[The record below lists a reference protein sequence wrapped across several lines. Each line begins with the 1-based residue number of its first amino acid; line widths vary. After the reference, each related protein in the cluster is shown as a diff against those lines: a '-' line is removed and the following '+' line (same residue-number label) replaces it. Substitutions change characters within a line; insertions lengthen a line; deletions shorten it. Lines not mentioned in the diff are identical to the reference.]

1 MYDISTGFPSEP
13 PIEIAVKAFIT
24 RNLQR
29 IIINYHILIT
39 LPGVSIFTKAK
50 VVFNEYPRTFWTL
63 TGTVFID
70 SLGGA
75 LLFPF
80 FALYVTQKFGVGM
93 IEVGVLFAI
102 LSGARIIGS
111 FLSGA
116 LTDKIGRRLLMIY
129 GLIFSAGSSLLMAFI
144 EDMTIFYLAVFF
156 VGLLSS
162 IGGPAQQAMV
172 ADLLPEKQRA
182 DGYGLLHVSDNLAH
196 TIGPMIG
203 GLLAEI
209 SYILL
214 FFIDAAL
221 SIITAIIIY
230 FALTETQPQK
240 SDKQAKESM
249 ADILGGYWRVAKNG
263 VFMAFFAIAI
273 LMKLVYRQMG
283 TTLPVFLRDIHGVP
297 PQGYG
302 WLLSLNAAIVV
313 LFQFMIT
320 RKTSQFKPM
329 KVMAVGTF
337 LYAVGF
343 AMYGFVSISMF
354 FFIAM
359 AIITIGEMFISP
371 IGQSLVARFAPE
383 DMRGRYM
390 AFFGFSWT
398 IPSLFGPLA
407 AGLIMD
413 NFDPNLVWYLAG
425 VIGLI
430 AALGYWQLNNMV
442 EKNISKSSPA

>member
-1 MYDISTGFPSEP
+1 MFS
-13 PIEIAVKAFIT
+13 
-24 RNLQR
+24 
-29 IIINYHILIT
+29 
-39 LPGVSIFTKAK
+39 KAK
-50 VVFNEYPRTFWTL
+50 VIFDEYPRTFWTL

-80 FALYVTQKFGVGM
+80 FALYVTQKFRVGM
-93 IEVGVLFAI
+93 TEVGVLFAI
-102 LSGARIIGS
+102 LSGSRIIGS

-116 LTDKIGRRLLMIY
+116 LTDKIGRRSLMIY
-129 GLIFSAGSSLLMAFI
+129 GLIFSAGSSLIMAFI
-144 EDMTIFYLAVFF
+144 ENMPTFYTAVFF

-162 IGGPAQQAMV
+162 IGGPAQEAMI
-172 ADLLPEKQRA
+172 ADILPEKQRA
-182 DGYGLLHVSDNLAH
+182 DGYGLIHVSDNLAH

-203 GLLAEI
+203 GLLAGI

-214 FFIDAAL
+214 FFVDAIL
-221 SIITAIIIY
+221 SVITAVIIY
-230 FALTETQPQK
+230 FALPETKPQI
-240 SDKQAKESM
+240 SDKQVEESM
-249 ADILGGYWRVAKNG
+249 AKTLSGYWLVARNG
-263 VFMAFFAIAI
+263 VFMAFFGIAI

-283 TTLPVFLRDIHGVP
+283 TTLPVFLHDVHGIP

-302 WLLSLNAAIVV
+302 WLLSLNAGMVV

-329 KVMAVGTF
+329 KVMAAGTF
-337 LYAVGF
+337 LYAIGF
-343 AMYGFVSISMF
+343 AMYGFFSTSLF

-371 IGQSLVARFAPE
+371 IGQSMVARFAPE
-383 DMRGRYM
+383 NMRGRYM
-390 AFFGFSWT
+390 AFYGFSWS

-413 NFDPNLVWYLAG
+413 NYDPKWVWYLAG
-425 VIGLI
+425 IIGLV
-430 AALGYWQLNNMV
+430 AAYGYSRLHRVV
-442 EKNISKSSPA
+442 EKRISVS

>member
-1 MYDISTGFPSEP
+1 MFS
-13 PIEIAVKAFIT
+13 
-24 RNLQR
+24 
-29 IIINYHILIT
+29 
-39 LPGVSIFTKAK
+39 KAK
-50 VVFNEYPRTFWTL
+50 IIFNEYPHTFWIL
-63 TGTVFID
+63 NGTVFID

-80 FALYVTQKFGVGM
+80 FALYITQKFGVGM
-93 IEVGVLFAI
+93 TEVGVLFAI
-102 LSGARIIGS
+102 LSGSRIVGS

-116 LTDKIGRRLLMIY
+116 LTDKIGRRSLMIY
-129 GLIFSAGSSLLMAFI
+129 GLIFSAGSSLIMAFI
-144 EDMTIFYLAVFF
+144 EDMAIFYTAVFF

-162 IGGPAQQAMV
+162 IGGPAQQAMI

-182 DGYGLLHVSDNLAH
+182 DGYGLIHISDNLAH

-203 GLLAEI
+203 GLLAGI

-214 FFIDAAL
+214 FLVDAIL
-221 SIITAIIIY
+221 SVITAVIIY
-230 FALTETQPQK
+230 FALPETRPQR
-240 SDKQAKESM
+240 SDKRIEESLVKT
-249 ADILGGYWRVAKNG
+249 LGGYWRVARNG
-263 VFMAFFAIAI
+263 VFMAFFGISI

-283 TTLPVFLRDIHGVP
+283 TTLPVFLHDVHGIL

-302 WLLSLNAAIVV
+302 WLLSLNAGMVV

-320 RKTSQFKPM
+320 RRTSQFKPM

-337 LYAVGF
+337 LYAIGF
-343 AMYGFVSISMF
+343 AMYGFFSTTTF

-390 AFFGFSWT
+390 AFYGISWT
-398 IPSLFGPLA
+398 IPSLFGPLL

-413 NFDPNLVWYLAG
+413 NYDPNLVWYLAG
-425 VIGLI
+425 IIGLV
-430 AALGYWQLNNMV
+430 AAFGYLLLHRVVKQGV
-442 EKNISKSSPA
+442 SGSSADSAA

>member
-1 MYDISTGFPSEP
+1 MFS
-13 PIEIAVKAFIT
+13 
-24 RNLQR
+24 
-29 IIINYHILIT
+29 
-39 LPGVSIFTKAK
+39 KAK
-50 VVFNEYPRTFWTL
+50 IIFNEYPRTFWTL

-80 FALYVTQKFGVGM
+80 FALYVTQKFRVGM
-93 IEVGVLFAI
+93 TEVGILFAI
-102 LSGARIIGS
+102 LSGSRIIGS

-116 LTDKIGRRLLMIY
+116 LTDKIGRRSLMIY
-129 GLIFSAGSSLLMAFI
+129 GLIFSAGSSLIMAFI
-144 EDMTIFYLAVFF
+144 EDMAIFYTAVFF

-162 IGGPAQQAMV
+162 IGGPAQQAMI
-172 ADLLPEKQRA
+172 ADILPEKQRA
-182 DGYGLLHVSDNLAH
+182 DGYGLIHVSDNLAH

-203 GLLAEI
+203 GLLAGI

-214 FFIDAAL
+214 FFVDAIL
-221 SIITAIIIY
+221 SFITAVIIY
-230 FALTETQPQK
+230 FALPETKPQN
-240 SDKQAKESM
+240 SDKQAEESM
-249 ADILGGYWRVAKNG
+249 AKTLSGYWLVARNG
-263 VFMAFFAIAI
+263 IFMAFFAISI

-283 TTLPVFLRDIHGVP
+283 TTLPVFLRDVHGIP

-302 WLLSLNAAIVV
+302 WLLSLNAGMVV

-329 KVMAVGTF
+329 KVMAAGTF
-337 LYAVGF
+337 MYAVGF
-343 AMYGFVSISMF
+343 AMYGFFSTSLF

-371 IGQSLVARFAPE
+371 IGQSMVARFAPE
-383 DMRGRYM
+383 NMRGRYM
-390 AFFGFSWT
+390 AFYGISWT

-413 NFDPNLVWYLAG
+413 NYDPKWVWYLAG
-425 VIGLI
+425 IIGLV
-430 AALGYWQLNNMV
+430 AAYGYSRLHRVV
-442 EKNISKSSPA
+442 EKRISVS

>member
-1 MYDISTGFPSEP
+1 MFS
-13 PIEIAVKAFIT
+13 K
-24 RNLQR
+24 
-29 IIINYHILIT
+29 
-39 LPGVSIFTKAK
+39 TKA
-50 VVFNEYPRTFWTL
+50 VFNEYPRTFWTL

-93 IEVGVLFAI
+93 TEVGVLFAI
-102 LSGARIIGS
+102 LSGARIVGS

-116 LTDKIGRRLLMIY
+116 LTDKIGRRSLMIY

-144 EDMTIFYLAVFF
+144 GDMTIFYGAVLF

-172 ADLLPEKQRA
+172 ADILPEKQRA
-182 DGYGLLHVSDNLAH
+182 DGYGLLHVSNNLAH

-203 GLLAEI
+203 GLLAGI

-214 FFIDAAL
+214 FFVDAVL
-221 SIITAIIIY
+221 SVITAIIIY
-230 FALTETQPQK
+230 FALPETQPQK
-240 SDKQAKESM
+240 IDGQPEESM
-249 ADILGGYWRVAKNG
+249 AKTLSGYWLVARYG
-263 VFMAFFAIAI
+263 IFMACFCIAI

-283 TTLPVFLRDIHGVP
+283 TTLPVFLHDVHGVP

-302 WLLSLNAAIVV
+302 WLLSLNAGMVV

-320 RKTSQFKPM
+320 RKTSKFKPM
-329 KVMAVGTF
+329 RVMAVGTL
-337 LYAVGF
+337 LYAIGF
-343 AMYGFVSISMF
+343 AMYGFFSASLF

-359 AIITIGEMFISP
+359 AIITVGEMLISP
-371 IGQSLVARFAPE
+371 IGQAMVARFAPE

-390 AFFGFSWT
+390 AFYGFSWT
-398 IPSLFGPLA
+398 IPSLFGPLL
-407 AGLIMD
+407 AGLVMD
-413 NFDPNLVWYLAG
+413 NYDPNYVWYLAG
-425 VIGLI
+425 IIGII
-430 AALGYWQLNNMV
+430 AAFGYWQLNTVV
-442 EKNISKSSPA
+442 EKQVSAPSVARP

>member
-1 MYDISTGFPSEP
+1 MFS
-13 PIEIAVKAFIT
+13 KAK
-24 RNLQR
+24 
-29 IIINYHILIT
+29 III
-39 LPGVSIFTKAK
+39 
-50 VVFNEYPRTFWTL
+50 NEYPRTFWTL

-80 FALYVTQKFGVGM
+80 FALYVTQKFRVGM
-93 IEVGVLFAI
+93 TEVGVLFAI
-102 LSGARIIGS
+102 LSVSRIIGS

-116 LTDKIGRRLLMIY
+116 LTDKIGRRALMIY
-129 GLIFSAGSSLLMAFI
+129 GLIFSAGSSLIMAFI
-144 EDMTIFYLAVFF
+144 EDMTIFYTAVVF
-156 VGLLSS
+156 VGFLSS

-182 DGYGLLHVSDNLAH
+182 DGYGLIHVSNNLAH

-203 GLLAEI
+203 GLLAGI

-214 FFIDAAL
+214 FFVDAIL
-221 SIITAIIIY
+221 SIITAVIIY
-230 FALTETQPQK
+230 FAIPETQPQK
-240 SDKQAKESM
+240 SDKQGEESLVQT
-249 ADILGGYWRVAKNG
+249 LGGYWRVARNG
-263 VFMAFFAIAI
+263 VFMAFFGIAI

-283 TTLPVFLRDIHGVP
+283 TTLPVFLRDVHGIP

-302 WLLSLNAAIVV
+302 WLLSLNAGMVV

-320 RKTSQFKPM
+320 RKTSRFKPM

-337 LYAVGF
+337 LYAIGF
-343 AMYGFVSISMF
+343 AMYGFFSTSLF

-371 IGQSLVARFAPE
+371 IGQSMVAHFAPE

-390 AFFGFSWT
+390 AFYGFSWT

-407 AGLIMD
+407 AGLVMD
-413 NFDPNLVWYLAG
+413 NYDPNLVWYLAG
-425 VIGLI
+425 IIGLV
-430 AALGYWQLNNMV
+430 AAFGYWCLHQVV
-442 EKNISKSSPA
+442 EKSVSESSVAQP

>member
-1 MYDISTGFPSEP
+1 MFS
-13 PIEIAVKAFIT
+13 
-24 RNLQR
+24 
-29 IIINYHILIT
+29 
-39 LPGVSIFTKAK
+39 KAK
-50 VVFNEYPRTFWTL
+50 IIFNEYPHTFWIL
-63 TGTVFID
+63 NGTVFID

-80 FALYVTQKFGVGM
+80 FALYITQKFEVGM
-93 IEVGVLFAI
+93 TEVGVLFAI
-102 LSGARIIGS
+102 LSGSRIVGS

-116 LTDKIGRRLLMIY
+116 LTDKIGRRSLMIY
-129 GLIFSAGSSLLMAFI
+129 GLIFSAGSSLIMAFI
-144 EDMTIFYLAVFF
+144 EDMAIFYTAVFF

-162 IGGPAQQAMV
+162 IGGPAQQAMI
-172 ADLLPEKQRA
+172 ADLLPEKQLA
-182 DGYGLLHVSDNLAH
+182 DGYGLIHISDNLAH

-203 GLLAEI
+203 GLLAGI

-214 FFIDAAL
+214 FLVDAIL
-221 SIITAIIIY
+221 SVITAVIIY
-230 FALTETQPQK
+230 FALPETRPQR
-240 SDKQAKESM
+240 SDKRIEESLVKTL
-249 ADILGGYWRVAKNG
+249 AGYWRVARNG
-263 VFMAFFAIAI
+263 VFMAFFGIAI

-283 TTLPVFLRDIHGVP
+283 TTLPVFLHDVHGIP

-302 WLLSLNAAIVV
+302 WLLSLNAGMVV

-320 RKTSQFKPM
+320 RRTSQFKPM

-337 LYAVGF
+337 LYAIGF
-343 AMYGFVSISMF
+343 AMYGFFSTTTF

-390 AFFGFSWT
+390 AFYGFSWT
-398 IPSLFGPLA
+398 IPSLFGPLL

-413 NFDPNLVWYLAG
+413 NYDPNLIWYLAG
-425 VIGLI
+425 IVGLV
-430 AALGYWQLNNMV
+430 AAFGYLLLHRVVKQG
-442 EKNISKSSPA
+442 ISGSSADSAA

>member
-1 MYDISTGFPSEP
+1 MGLFLGAYMLS
-13 PIEIAVKAFIT
+13 
-24 RNLQR
+24 
-29 IIINYHILIT
+29 
-39 LPGVSIFTKAK
+39 KAK
-50 VVFNEYPRTFWTL
+50 SIFNEYPRNFWIL

-80 FALYVTQKFGVGM
+80 FALYVTHKFGVGM
-93 IEVGVLFAI
+93 TEVGVLFAI
-102 LSGARIIGS
+102 LSGSRIIGS

-116 LTDKIGRRLLMIY
+116 LTDKIGRRSLMIY
-129 GLIFSAGSSLLMAFI
+129 GLIFSAGSSLIMAFI
-144 EDMTIFYLAVFF
+144 EDMSIFYTAVFF

-162 IGGPAQQAMV
+162 IGGPAQQAMI
-172 ADLLPEKQRA
+172 ADILPEKQRA
-182 DGYGLLHVSDNLAH
+182 EGYGLIHVSDNLAH

-203 GLLAEI
+203 GLLAGI

-214 FFIDAAL
+214 FFVDAVL
-221 SIITAIIIY
+221 SVITAVIIY
-230 FALTETQPQK
+230 FALPETQPQK
-240 SDKQAKESM
+240 SGKQVEESLAKTLS
-249 ADILGGYWRVAKNG
+249 GYWRVARNG
-263 VFMAFFAIAI
+263 VFMAFFGIAI

-283 TTLPVFLRDIHGVP
+283 TTLPVFLRDVHGIP

-302 WLLSLNAAIVV
+302 WLLSLNAGMVV

-329 KVMAVGTF
+329 KVMAAGTF

-343 AMYGFVSISMF
+343 AMYGFFSTSLF

-371 IGQSLVARFAPE
+371 IGQSMVARFAPE

-390 AFFGFSWT
+390 AFYGFSWA

-413 NFDPNLVWYLAG
+413 NYDPRLVWYLAG
-425 VIGLI
+425 AIGLV
-430 AALGYWQLNNMV
+430 AAYGYSRLHRVV
-442 EKNISKSSPA
+442 ETL

>member
-1 MYDISTGFPSEP
+1 MT
-13 PIEIAVKAFIT
+13 
-24 RNLQR
+24 
-29 IIINYHILIT
+29 H
-39 LPGVSIFTKAK
+39 PGVSIFTKTK
-50 VVFNEYPRTFWTL
+50 IIFNEYPRTFWTL

-80 FALYVTQKFGVGM
+80 FALYVTQNFGVGM
-93 IEVGVLFAI
+93 TEVGILFAI
-102 LSGARIIGS
+102 LSGARILGS

-116 LTDKIGRRLLMIY
+116 LTDKIGRRSLMIY
-129 GLIFSAGSSLLMAFI
+129 GLTFSAGSSLLMAFI
-144 EDMTIFYLAVFF
+144 DDMSIFYLAVFF

-182 DGYGLLHVSDNLAH
+182 DGYGLIHISDNLAH

-203 GLLAEI
+203 GLLAGI

-214 FFIDAAL
+214 FLVDAIL
-221 SIITAIIIY
+221 SIITAVIIY
-230 FALTETQPQK
+230 FALPETQPQK
-240 SDKQAKESM
+240 SDQQAEESL
-249 ADILGGYWRVAKNG
+249 AETLGGYWRIAKNG
-263 VFMAFFAIAI
+263 AFMAFFGIAI

-283 TTLPVFLRDIHGVP
+283 TTLPVFLHDVHSVP

-302 WLLSLNAAIVV
+302 WLLSLNAGMVV

-329 KVMAVGTF
+329 KVMAVGTL

-359 AIITIGEMFISP
+359 AIITIGEMLISP
-371 IGQSLVARFAPE
+371 IG
-383 DMRGRYM
+383 
-390 AFFGFSWT
+390 
-398 IPSLFGPLA
+398 
-407 AGLIMD
+407 
-413 NFDPNLVWYLAG
+413 
-425 VIGLI
+425 
-430 AALGYWQLNNMV
+430 
-442 EKNISKSSPA
+442 

>member
-1 MYDISTGFPSEP
+1 MLS
-13 PIEIAVKAFIT
+13 
-24 RNLQR
+24 
-29 IIINYHILIT
+29 
-39 LPGVSIFTKAK
+39 KAK
-50 VVFNEYPRTFWTL
+50 SIFNEYPRNFWIL

-80 FALYVTQKFGVGM
+80 FALYVTHKFGVGM
-93 IEVGVLFAI
+93 TEVGVLFAI
-102 LSGARIIGS
+102 LSGSRIIGS

-116 LTDKIGRRLLMIY
+116 LTDKIGRRSLMIY
-129 GLIFSAGSSLLMAFI
+129 GLIFSAGSSLIMAFI
-144 EDMTIFYLAVFF
+144 EDMSIFYTAVFF

-162 IGGPAQQAMV
+162 IGGPAQQAMI
-172 ADLLPEKQRA
+172 ADILPEKQRA
-182 DGYGLLHVSDNLAH
+182 EGYGLIHVSDNLAH

-203 GLLAEI
+203 GLLAGI

-214 FFIDAAL
+214 FFVDAVL
-221 SIITAIIIY
+221 SVITAVIIY
-230 FALTETQPQK
+230 FALPETQPQK
-240 SDKQAKESM
+240 SGKQVEESLAKTLS
-249 ADILGGYWRVAKNG
+249 GYWRVARNG
-263 VFMAFFAIAI
+263 VFMAFFGIAI

-283 TTLPVFLRDIHGVP
+283 TTLPVFLRDVHGIP

-302 WLLSLNAAIVV
+302 WLLSLNAGMVV

-329 KVMAVGTF
+329 KVMAAGTF

-343 AMYGFVSISMF
+343 AMYGFFSTSLF

-371 IGQSLVARFAPE
+371 IGQSMVARFAPE

-390 AFFGFSWT
+390 AFYGFSWA

-413 NFDPNLVWYLAG
+413 NYDPRLVWYLAG
-425 VIGLI
+425 AIGLV
-430 AALGYWQLNNMV
+430 AAYGYSRLQRVV
-442 EKNISKSSPA
+442 ETL

>member
-1 MYDISTGFPSEP
+1 MFS
-13 PIEIAVKAFIT
+13 
-24 RNLQR
+24 
-29 IIINYHILIT
+29 
-39 LPGVSIFTKAK
+39 KAK

-93 IEVGVLFAI
+93 TQVGVLFAV

-116 LTDKIGRRLLMIY
+116 LTDKIGRRSLMIY
-129 GLIFSAGSSLLMAFI
+129 GLIFSAGSSLIMAFI
-144 EDMTIFYLAVFF
+144 DDMTIFYTAVFF

-182 DGYGLLHVSDNLAH
+182 DGYGLLHVSNNLAH

-203 GLLAEI
+203 GLLAGI
-209 SYILL
+209 SYLLL
-214 FFIDAAL
+214 FFIDAIL
-221 SIITAIIIY
+221 SIVTAIIIY
-230 FALTETQPQK
+230 FALPETQPQK
-240 SDKQAKESM
+240 SDTQVEESM
-249 ADILGGYWRVAKNG
+249 AKILGGYWLVARNG
-263 VFMAFFAIAI
+263 AFMAFFAIAI

-283 TTLPVFLRDIHGVP
+283 TTLPVFLRDVHGVP

-302 WLLSLNAAIVV
+302 WLLSLNAGMVV

-320 RKTSQFKPM
+320 RKTSRFKPM
-329 KVMAVGTF
+329 RVMAVGTF
-337 LYAVGF
+337 LYAIGF
-343 AMYGFVSISMF
+343 AMYGFFSASLF

-359 AIITIGEMFISP
+359 AIITVGEMLISP
-371 IGQSLVARFAPE
+371 FAQSMVARLAPE

-390 AFFGFSWT
+390 AFYSFSWT
-398 IPSLFGPLA
+398 IPSLFGPLL

-413 NFDPNLVWYLAG
+413 NYDPNLVWYLAG
-425 VIGLI
+425 VIGFV
-430 AALGYWQLNNMV
+430 AALGYWKLNSVV
-442 EKNISKSSPA
+442 EKHISESSAAQP

>member
-1 MYDISTGFPSEP
+1 MFS
-13 PIEIAVKAFIT
+13 
-24 RNLQR
+24 
-29 IIINYHILIT
+29 
-39 LPGVSIFTKAK
+39 KAK
-50 VVFNEYPRTFWTL
+50 IIYNEYPRTFWTL

-80 FALYVTQKFGVGM
+80 FALYVTQKFRVGM
-93 IEVGVLFAI
+93 TEVGVLFAI
-102 LSGARIIGS
+102 LSVSRIIGS

-116 LTDKIGRRLLMIY
+116 LTDKIGRRALMIY
-129 GLIFSAGSSLLMAFI
+129 GLIFSAGSSLMMAFI
-144 EDMTIFYLAVFF
+144 EDMTIFYTAVIF

-182 DGYGLLHVSDNLAH
+182 DGYGLIHVSNNLAH

-203 GLLAEI
+203 GLLAGI

-214 FFIDAAL
+214 FFVDAIL
-221 SIITAIIIY
+221 SIITAVIIY
-230 FALTETQPQK
+230 FAIPETQPQK
-240 SDKQAKESM
+240 SDKQVEESL
-249 ADILGGYWRVAKNG
+249 AQTLGGYWRVARNG
-263 VFMAFFAIAI
+263 VFMAFFGIAI

-283 TTLPVFLRDIHGVP
+283 TTLPVFLRDVHGIP
-297 PQGYG
+297 PQGYV
-302 WLLSLNAAIVV
+302 WLLSLNAGMVV

-320 RKTSQFKPM
+320 RKTSKFKPM

-337 LYAVGF
+337 LYAIGF
-343 AMYGFVSISMF
+343 AMYGFFSTSLF

-371 IGQSLVARFAPE
+371 IGQSMVAHFAPE

-390 AFFGFSWT
+390 AFYGFSWT

-407 AGLIMD
+407 AGLVMD
-413 NFDPNLVWYLAG
+413 NYDPNLVWYLAG
-425 VIGLI
+425 IIGLV
-430 AALGYWQLNNMV
+430 AAFGYWCLHQVV
-442 EKNISKSSPA
+442 EKSVSESSVAQP

>member
-1 MYDISTGFPSEP
+1 MFS
-13 PIEIAVKAFIT
+13 
-24 RNLQR
+24 
-29 IIINYHILIT
+29 
-39 LPGVSIFTKAK
+39 KAK
-50 VVFNEYPRTFWTL
+50 IIYNEYPRTFWTL

-80 FALYVTQKFGVGM
+80 FALYVTQKFRVGM
-93 IEVGVLFAI
+93 TEVGVLFAI
-102 LSGARIIGS
+102 LSVSRIIGS

-116 LTDKIGRRLLMIY
+116 LTDKIGRRALMIY
-129 GLIFSAGSSLLMAFI
+129 GLIFSAGSSLMMAFI
-144 EDMTIFYLAVFF
+144 EDMTIFYTAVIF

-182 DGYGLLHVSDNLAH
+182 DGYGLIHVSNNLAH

-203 GLLAEI
+203 GLLAGI

-214 FFIDAAL
+214 FFVDAIL
-221 SIITAIIIY
+221 SIITAVIIY
-230 FALTETQPQK
+230 FAIPETQPQK
-240 SDKQAKESM
+240 SDKQVEESL
-249 ADILGGYWRVAKNG
+249 AQTLGGYWRVARNG
-263 VFMAFFAIAI
+263 VFMAFFGIAI

-283 TTLPVFLRDIHGVP
+283 TTLPVFLRDVHGIP

-302 WLLSLNAAIVV
+302 WLLSLNAGMVV

-320 RKTSQFKPM
+320 RKTSKFKPM

-337 LYAVGF
+337 LYAIGF
-343 AMYGFVSISMF
+343 AMYGFFSTSLF

-371 IGQSLVARFAPE
+371 IGQSMVAHFAPE

-390 AFFGFSWT
+390 AFYGFSWT

-407 AGLIMD
+407 AGLVMD
-413 NFDPNLVWYLAG
+413 NYDPNLVWYLAG
-425 VIGLI
+425 IIGLV
-430 AALGYWQLNNMV
+430 AAFGYWCLHQVV
-442 EKNISKSSPA
+442 EKSVSESSVAQP

>member
-1 MYDISTGFPSEP
+1 MGLFLGAYMLS
-13 PIEIAVKAFIT
+13 
-24 RNLQR
+24 
-29 IIINYHILIT
+29 
-39 LPGVSIFTKAK
+39 KAK
-50 VVFNEYPRTFWTL
+50 SIFNEYPRNFWIL

-80 FALYVTQKFGVGM
+80 FALYVTHKCGVGM
-93 IEVGVLFAI
+93 TEVGVLFAI
-102 LSGARIIGS
+102 LSGSRIIGS

-116 LTDKIGRRLLMIY
+116 LTDKIGRRSLMIY
-129 GLIFSAGSSLLMAFI
+129 GLIFSAGSSLIMAFI
-144 EDMTIFYLAVFF
+144 EDMSIFYTAVFF

-162 IGGPAQQAMV
+162 IGGPAQQAMI
-172 ADLLPEKQRA
+172 ADILPEKQRA
-182 DGYGLLHVSDNLAH
+182 EGYGLIHVSDNLAH

-203 GLLAEI
+203 GLLAGI

-214 FFIDAAL
+214 FFVDAVL
-221 SIITAIIIY
+221 SVITAVIIY
-230 FALTETQPQK
+230 FALPETQPQK
-240 SDKQAKESM
+240 SGKQVEESL
-249 ADILGGYWRVAKNG
+249 AQTLSGYWRVARNG
-263 VFMAFFAIAI
+263 VFMAFFGIAI

-283 TTLPVFLRDIHGVP
+283 TTLPVFLRDVHGIP

-302 WLLSLNAAIVV
+302 WLLSLNAGMVV

-329 KVMAVGTF
+329 KVMAAGTF

-343 AMYGFVSISMF
+343 AMYGFFSTSLF

-371 IGQSLVARFAPE
+371 IGQSMVARFAPE

-390 AFFGFSWT
+390 AFYGFSWA

-413 NFDPNLVWYLAG
+413 NYDPRLVWYLAG
-425 VIGLI
+425 AIGLV
-430 AALGYWQLNNMV
+430 AAYGYSRLHRVV
-442 EKNISKSSPA
+442 EKSVSGSSADSAA

>member
-1 MYDISTGFPSEP
+1 MFS
-13 PIEIAVKAFIT
+13 
-24 RNLQR
+24 
-29 IIINYHILIT
+29 
-39 LPGVSIFTKAK
+39 KAK
-50 VVFNEYPRTFWTL
+50 IIFNEYPRTFWTL

-80 FALYVTQKFGVGM
+80 FALYVTQKFRVGM
-93 IEVGVLFAI
+93 TEVGVLFAI
-102 LSGARIIGS
+102 LSGSRIIGS

-116 LTDKIGRRLLMIY
+116 LTDKIGRRSLMIY
-129 GLIFSAGSSLLMAFI
+129 GLIFSAGSSLIMAFI
-144 EDMTIFYLAVFF
+144 ENMPIFYTAVFF

-162 IGGPAQQAMV
+162 IGGPAQQAMI
-172 ADLLPEKQRA
+172 ADILPEKQRA
-182 DGYGLLHVSDNLAH
+182 DGYGLIHVSNNLAH

-203 GLLAEI
+203 GLLAGI

-214 FFIDAAL
+214 FFVDAIL
-221 SIITAIIIY
+221 SVITAVIIY
-230 FALTETQPQK
+230 FALPETKPQI
-240 SDKQAKESM
+240 SDKQVEESM
-249 ADILGGYWRVAKNG
+249 AKTLSGYWIVARNG
-263 VFMAFFAIAI
+263 VFMAFFGIAI

-283 TTLPVFLRDIHGVP
+283 TTLPVFLHDVHGIP

-302 WLLSLNAAIVV
+302 WLLSLNAGMVV

-329 KVMAVGTF
+329 KVMAAGTF
-337 LYAVGF
+337 LYAIGF
-343 AMYGFVSISMF
+343 AMYGFFSTSLF

-371 IGQSLVARFAPE
+371 IGQSMVARFAPE
-383 DMRGRYM
+383 NMRGRYM
-390 AFFGFSWT
+390 AFYGFSWS

-413 NFDPNLVWYLAG
+413 NYDPKWVWYLAG
-425 VIGLI
+425 IIGLV
-430 AALGYWQLNNMV
+430 AAYGYSRLHRV
-442 EKNISKSSPA
+442 VDKNVTESTADSAL

>member
-1 MYDISTGFPSEP
+1 M
-13 PIEIAVKAFIT
+13 
-24 RNLQR
+24 
-29 IIINYHILIT
+29 
-39 LPGVSIFTKAK
+39 FTKAK
-50 VVFNEYPRTFWTL
+50 AIFNEYPPSFWTL
-63 TGTVFID
+63 SGTVFID

-93 IEVGVLFAI
+93 TEVGVLFAI

-116 LTDKIGRRLLMIY
+116 LTDKIGRRSLMIY
-129 GLIFSAGSSLLMAFI
+129 GLIFSAGSSLMMAFI
-144 EDMTIFYLAVFF
+144 KEMTIFYTTVFL

-172 ADLLPEKQRA
+172 ADILPDKKRA

-203 GLLAEI
+203 GLLAGI
-209 SYILL
+209 SYVLL
-214 FFIDAAL
+214 FFVDAIL

-230 FALTETQPQK
+230 FALPETQPQK
-240 SDKQAKESM
+240 SDKQVEESLAKT
-249 ADILGGYWRVAKNG
+249 LGGYWRVARNG
-263 VFMAFFAIAI
+263 VFMAFFGIAI

-283 TTLPVFLRDIHGVP
+283 TTLPVFLRDVHGIP

-302 WLLSLNAAIVV
+302 WLLSLNAGMVV

-337 LYAVGF
+337 LYAIGF
-343 AMYGFVSISMF
+343 SMYGFFSTSLF

-371 IGQSLVARFAPE
+371 IGQSMVAHFAPE

-390 AFFGFSWT
+390 AFYGFSWT

-413 NFDPNLVWYLAG
+413 NYDPNLVWYLAG
-425 VIGLI
+425 VIGLV
-430 AALGYWQLNNMV
+430 AAFGYWRLNSV
-442 EKNISKSSPA
+442 VQKQFSESSVDQS

>member
-1 MYDISTGFPSEP
+1 MT
-13 PIEIAVKAFIT
+13 
-24 RNLQR
+24 
-29 IIINYHILIT
+29 
-39 LPGVSIFTKAK
+39 
-50 VVFNEYPRTFWTL
+50 
-63 TGTVFID
+63 
-70 SLGGA
+70 
-75 LLFPF
+75 
-80 FALYVTQKFGVGM
+80 
-93 IEVGVLFAI
+93 EVGVLFAI

-116 LTDKIGRRLLMIY
+116 LTDKIGRRSLMIY

-144 EDMTIFYLAVFF
+144 DDMAIFYMAVFF

-182 DGYGLLHVSDNLAH
+182 DGYGLIHISDNLAH

-203 GLLAEI
+203 GLLAGI

-214 FFIDAAL
+214 FFVDAIL
-221 SIITAIIIY
+221 SIITAVIIY
-230 FALTETQPQK
+230 FSLPETQPQK
-240 SDKQAKESM
+240 SGKQVEESM
-249 ADILGGYWRVAKNG
+249 LEILGGYWRVAQNG

-283 TTLPVFLRDIHGVP
+283 TTLPVFLRDVHGVP

-302 WLLSLNAAIVV
+302 WLLSLNAGMVV

-343 AMYGFVSISMF
+343 AMFGFVSVSVF

-413 NFDPNLVWYLAG
+413 NYDPNLVWYLAG
-425 VIGLI
+425 FIGLG
-430 AALGYWQLNNMV
+430 AAYGYFRLHRVV
-442 EKNISKSSPA
+442 EKHIIE

>member
-1 MYDISTGFPSEP
+1 MFSK
-13 PIEIAVKAFIT
+13 VKVI
-24 RNLQR
+24 
-29 IIINYHILIT
+29 
-39 LPGVSIFTKAK
+39 
-50 VVFNEYPRTFWTL
+50 FNEYPRTFWTL
-63 TGTVFID
+63 SGTVFID

-93 IEVGVLFAI
+93 TEVGILFAI
-102 LSGARIIGS
+102 LAGSRIIGS

-116 LTDKIGRRLLMIY
+116 LTDKIGRRSLMIY
-129 GLIFSAGSSLLMAFI
+129 GLIFSAGSSLMMAFI
-144 EDMTIFYLAVFF
+144 EDMMIFYTAVIF

-196 TIGPMIG
+196 TLGPMIG
-203 GLLAEI
+203 GLLAGI

-214 FFIDAAL
+214 FFVDAVL
-221 SIITAIIIY
+221 SVITAVIIY
-230 FALTETQPQK
+230 FAIPETRPQK
-240 SDKQAKESM
+240 SDQQIEESLAKT
-249 ADILGGYWRVAKNG
+249 LGGYWVVARNG

-283 TTLPVFLRDIHGVP
+283 TTLPVFLRDVHGIP
-297 PQGYG
+297 PEGYG
-302 WLLSLNAAIVV
+302 WLLSLNAGMVV

-329 KVMAVGTF
+329 KVMAAGTF

-343 AMYGFVSISMF
+343 AMYGFFSTSLF

-371 IGQSLVARFAPE
+371 IGQSMVARFAPE

-390 AFFGFSWT
+390 AFYGFSWT

-413 NFDPNLVWYLAG
+413 NYDPNLVWYLAG
-425 VIGLI
+425 IIGLV
-430 AALGYWQLNNMV
+430 AAFGYWRLHSVV
-442 EKNISKSSPA
+442 EKRVSVSSVAEQ

>member
-1 MYDISTGFPSEP
+1 MFS
-13 PIEIAVKAFIT
+13 
-24 RNLQR
+24 
-29 IIINYHILIT
+29 
-39 LPGVSIFTKAK
+39 KAK
-50 VVFNEYPRTFWTL
+50 IVFNEYPRTFWTL

-93 IEVGVLFAI
+93 TKVGVLFAI

-116 LTDKIGRRLLMIY
+116 LTDKIGRRSLMIY
-129 GLIFSAGSSLLMAFI
+129 GLIFSAGSSLMMAFI
-144 EDMTIFYLAVFF
+144 EDMTIFYTAVIF

-182 DGYGLLHVSDNLAH
+182 DGYGLLHISNNLAH

-203 GLLAEI
+203 GLLAGI

-221 SIITAIIIY
+221 SIITAIIIF
-230 FALTETQPQK
+230 FALPETQPQK
-240 SDKQAKESM
+240 SDKQVEESM
-249 ADILGGYWRVAKNG
+249 ANILGGYWRVAQNG
-263 VFMAFFAIAI
+263 TFMAFFAIAI

-283 TTLPVFLRDIHGVP
+283 STLPVFLRDVHGVP
-297 PQGYG
+297 PQSYG
-302 WLLSLNAAIVV
+302 WLLSLNAGMVV

-329 KVMAVGTF
+329 RVMAVGTF

-343 AMYGFVSISMF
+343 AMYGFFSTSLF
-354 FFIAM
+354 FFIAV

-371 IGQSLVARFAPE
+371 ISQSLVARFAPE

-390 AFFGFSWT
+390 AFFSFSWT
-398 IPSLFGPLA
+398 IPSLFGPLL
-407 AGLIMD
+407 AGLVMD
-413 NFDPNLVWYLAG
+413 NYDPNLVWYLAG

-430 AALGYWQLNNMV
+430 AALGYWQLNSVV
-442 EKNISKSSPA
+442 EKHFSESSIAQP

>member
-1 MYDISTGFPSEP
+1 MFS
-13 PIEIAVKAFIT
+13 
-24 RNLQR
+24 R
-29 IIINYHILIT
+29 
-39 LPGVSIFTKAK
+39 AK
-50 VVFNEYPRTFWTL
+50 VIFNEYPRAFWTL
-63 TGTVFID
+63 TSTVFID

-93 IEVGVLFAI
+93 TEVGVLFAI

-116 LTDKIGRRLLMIY
+116 LTDKIGRRSLMIY
-129 GLIFSAGSSLLMAFI
+129 GLVFSAGSSLLMALI
-144 EDMTIFYLAVFF
+144 DDMAIFYMAVFF

-182 DGYGLLHVSDNLAH
+182 DGYGLIHISDNLAH

-203 GLLAEI
+203 GLLAGI

-214 FFIDAAL
+214 FFVDAIL

-230 FALTETQPQK
+230 FALPETQPQK
-240 SDKQAKESM
+240 SGKQVEESM
-249 ADILGGYWRVAKNG
+249 VKILGGYWRVAQNG
-263 VFMAFFAIAI
+263 IFMAFFAIAI

-283 TTLPVFLRDIHGVP
+283 TTLPVFLRDVHGVP

-302 WLLSLNAAIVV
+302 WLLSLNAGMVV

-329 KVMAVGTF
+329 KVTAVGTL

-343 AMYGFVSISMF
+343 AMFGFVSISVF

-413 NFDPNLVWYLAG
+413 NYDPNLVWYLAG
-425 VIGLI
+425 FIGLG
-430 AALGYWQLNNMV
+430 AAYGYFRLHRVV
-442 EKNISKSSPA
+442 EKHILE

>member
-1 MYDISTGFPSEP
+1 VFS
-13 PIEIAVKAFIT
+13 
-24 RNLQR
+24 
-29 IIINYHILIT
+29 
-39 LPGVSIFTKAK
+39 KAK
-50 VVFNEYPRTFWTL
+50 IIFNEYPRTFWTL

-80 FALYVTQKFGVGM
+80 FALYVTQKFRVGM
-93 IEVGVLFAI
+93 TEVGILFAI
-102 LSGARIIGS
+102 LSGSRIIGS

-116 LTDKIGRRLLMIY
+116 LTDKIGRRSLMIY
-129 GLIFSAGSSLLMAFI
+129 GLIFSAGSSLIMAFI
-144 EDMTIFYLAVFF
+144 EDMAIFYTAVFF

-162 IGGPAQQAMV
+162 IGGPAQQAMI
-172 ADLLPEKQRA
+172 ADILPEKQRA
-182 DGYGLLHVSDNLAH
+182 DGYGLIHVSDNLAH

-203 GLLAEI
+203 GLLAGI

-214 FFIDAAL
+214 FFVDAIL
-221 SIITAIIIY
+221 SFITAVIIY
-230 FALTETQPQK
+230 FALPETKPQN
-240 SDKQAKESM
+240 SDKQAEESM
-249 ADILGGYWRVAKNG
+249 AKTLSGYWLVARNG
-263 VFMAFFAIAI
+263 IFMAFFAISI

-283 TTLPVFLRDIHGVP
+283 TTLPVFLRDVHGIP

-302 WLLSLNAAIVV
+302 WLLSLNAGMVV

-329 KVMAVGTF
+329 KVMAAGTF
-337 LYAVGF
+337 MYAVGF
-343 AMYGFVSISMF
+343 AMYGFFSTSLF

-371 IGQSLVARFAPE
+371 IGQSMVARFAPE
-383 DMRGRYM
+383 NMRGRYM
-390 AFFGFSWT
+390 AFYGISWT

-413 NFDPNLVWYLAG
+413 NYDPKWVWYLAG
-425 VIGLI
+425 IIGLV
-430 AALGYWQLNNMV
+430 AAYGYSRLHRVV
-442 EKNISKSSPA
+442 EKRISVS

>member
-1 MYDISTGFPSEP
+1 MLS
-13 PIEIAVKAFIT
+13 
-24 RNLQR
+24 
-29 IIINYHILIT
+29 
-39 LPGVSIFTKAK
+39 KAK
-50 VVFNEYPRTFWTL
+50 TIFNEYPRTFWTL

-80 FALYVTQKFGVGM
+80 FALYVTQKFSVGM
-93 IEVGVLFAI
+93 TEVGVLFAI
-102 LSGARIIGS
+102 LSGTRIVGS
-111 FLSGA
+111 LFSGA
-116 LTDKIGRRLLMIY
+116 LTDKMGRRTLMIY
-129 GLIFSAGSSLLMAFI
+129 GLIFSAGSSLMMAFI
-144 EDMTIFYLAVFF
+144 EDMTVFYTAVFF

-172 ADLLPEKQRA
+172 ADILPEKQRA
-182 DGYGLLHVSDNLAH
+182 DGYGLIHISDNLAH

-203 GLLAEI
+203 GLLAGI

-214 FFIDAAL
+214 FFVDAIL
-221 SIITAIIIY
+221 SVITAVIIY
-230 FALTETQPQK
+230 FALPETQPQK
-240 SDKQAKESM
+240 SDKQSQESFVKT
-249 ADILGGYWRVAKNG
+249 LSGYGLVARNG
-263 VFMAFFAIAI
+263 VFMAFFGLAI

-283 TTLPVFLRDIHGVP
+283 TTLPVFLHDIHGVS

-302 WLLSLNAAIVV
+302 WLLSLNAGMVV
-313 LFQFMIT
+313 IFQFMIT
-320 RKTSQFKPM
+320 RKTSHFKPM
-329 KVMAVGTF
+329 KVMAAGTF

-343 AMYGFVSISMF
+343 AMYGFVSTSLF

-371 IGQSLVARFAPE
+371 IGQSMVARFAPE

-390 AFFGFSWT
+390 AFYGFSWT

-413 NFDPNLVWYLAG
+413 NYDPNLVWYLAG
-425 VIGLI
+425 VIGLV
-430 AALGYWQLNNMV
+430 AAFGYWRLHGV
-442 EKNISKSSPA
+442 IDERFSE